1 MELRHPEGSRKVHEP
16 AGQRIVGHNLLIGHA
31 HAVKIHREEFEPQ
44 YGGQI
49 GIHFARSVH

>member
-31 HAVKIHREEFEPQ
+31 HAVKVHREEFEPQ